1 MIVVEDTIVSD
12 ELVEKKFVCDIQK
25 CKGECC
31 VAGDAGA
38 PLELEEVSYLEDYI
52 DEILPFLRKEG
63 QEAIKKNGVFEYD
76 YEGDI
81 VTPLI
86 NGEECAFT
94 IFDDN
99 GIASCGIEKAF
110 EKGIIDF
117 QKPISCHLYP
127 IRITKHNDYDA
138 INYHQWEVCKDAC
151 TLGEKLGVPVYKF
164 LKTPLIRKY
173 GEKWFAKLEEEIKNR

>member
-1 MIVVEDTIVSD
+1 MIVIENTIVSD
-12 ELVEKKFVCDIQK
+12 DLAEVKFVCNISK

-52 DEILPFLRKEG
+52 DEILPYITEEG
-63 QEAIKKNGVFEYD
+63 REAIKKTGVFEYD
-76 YEGDI
+76 FEGDI

-94 IFDDN
+94 IFDNN
-99 GIASCGIEKAF
+99 GVASCGIEKAY
-110 EKGIIDF
+110 EDKKIDF

-127 IRITKHNDYDA
+127 IRITKHTDYEA
-138 INYHQWEVCKDAC
+138 VNYHKWDVCSDAC
-151 TLGEKLGVPVYKF
+151 TLGKQLGVPLYKF
-164 LKTPLIRKY
+164 LKDPLIRKY
-173 GEKWFAKLEEEIKNR
+173 GKKWYALLEKEIENK